1 MKFFFDKKAIFLIIL
16 ISFIIKIILSFYF
29 SDQTLKNE
37 WAILVH
43 NFKISGILGLNV
55 FESTFVANPRFGDSG
70 EQILPSVFMP
80 PLYTYFLIFHEILSP
95 NNVSLIILSQIILST
110 VSVYFFYKILI
121 NYTNLKF
128 SLFLS
133 FIFSIFPLYVYSTL
147 KISSISTQVF
157 LLILF
162 FYFIFKY
169 DLKPK
174 LKNLILFSFTSGLL
188 ILMRG
193 EFILFYFLTIIYFLI
208 LKKINLKSIILTLI
222 ISLLVVSP
230 YLKRNYNYFDKITL
244 TKSFGYN
251 LLKGNNPEFKIE
263 GNLFFIEDNFKREEL
278 KILADNKYEINL
290 DNFYKNQA
298 LKFIFD
304 DPFKYLKFYLIKVFA
319 FIFFDYS
326 SSYPNYFNIL
336 HILPKITLSILSLCG
351 AIIALKKK
359 NIFQYLSIFYFTN
372 IFLFSIFFILP
383 RYSLILLPIQL
394 ILLIP
399 FVKILISKIRN

>member
-1 MKFFFDKKAIFLIIL
+1 M
-16 ISFIIKIILSFYF
+16 
-29 SDQTLKNE
+29 KNE

-110 VSVYFFYKILI
+110 ISIYFFYKILI
-121 NYTNLKF
+121 NYTDLKF

-133 FIFSIFPLYVYSTL
+133 LIFSLFPLYVYSTL

-193 EFILFYFLTIIYFLI
+193 EFILFYFFNNFYFLI

-230 YLKRNYNYFDKITL
+230 YLKKKL
-244 TKSFGYN
+244 Q
-251 LLKGNNPEFKIE
+251 
-263 GNLFFIEDNFKREEL
+263 LF
-278 KILADNKYEINL
+278 
-290 DNFYKNQA
+290 
-298 LKFIFD
+298 
-304 DPFKYLKFYLIKVFA
+304 
-319 FIFFDYS
+319 
-326 SSYPNYFNIL
+326 
-336 HILPKITLSILSLCG
+336 
-351 AIIALKKK
+351 
-359 NIFQYLSIFYFTN
+359 
-372 IFLFSIFFILP
+372 
-383 RYSLILLPIQL
+383 
-394 ILLIP
+394 
-399 FVKILISKIRN
+399 